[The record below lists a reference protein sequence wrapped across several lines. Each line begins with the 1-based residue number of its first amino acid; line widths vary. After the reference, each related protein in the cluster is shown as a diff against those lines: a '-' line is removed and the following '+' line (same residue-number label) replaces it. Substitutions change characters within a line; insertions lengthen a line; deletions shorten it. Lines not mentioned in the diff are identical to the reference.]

1 MICILGIVLSGV
13 KRLEFKVKF
22 KVREKEQSFML
33 LKANFKTVYVQA
45 KYGYLPFRLG
55 LSVSLKQ
62 LNNSAQVYS

>member
-1 MICILGIVLSGV
+1 MSRVWFYFCI
-13 KRLEFKVKF
+13 RFK